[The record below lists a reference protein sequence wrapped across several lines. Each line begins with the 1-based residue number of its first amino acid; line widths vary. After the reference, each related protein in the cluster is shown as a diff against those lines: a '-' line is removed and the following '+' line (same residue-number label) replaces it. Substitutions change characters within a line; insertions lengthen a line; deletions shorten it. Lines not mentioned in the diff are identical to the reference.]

1 MELWEDMSQEELDLC
16 FIIIETVGYIILMA
30 EFWLM
35 QVAENQ
41 AISIKIIVVVVYVSS
56 SSLFLF
62 NGQRK
67 TQKRTKTVAEKK
79 ATATKRYTL

>member
-1 MELWEDMSQEELDLC
+1 MSQEELDLC

-30 EFWLM
+30 VSVSVAEFWLM
-35 QVAENQ
+35 QVAENL